1 VIIGKNIYQFNQRTI
16 FKTEAEM
23 MKTINVT
30 FQISTRY
37 VGSEMKEEIELL
49 VPEDATEDQ
58 LDEILR
64 EAFEEWVW
72 ESTDGGWKIN

>member
-1 VIIGKNIYQFNQRTI
+1 
-16 FKTEAEM
+16 